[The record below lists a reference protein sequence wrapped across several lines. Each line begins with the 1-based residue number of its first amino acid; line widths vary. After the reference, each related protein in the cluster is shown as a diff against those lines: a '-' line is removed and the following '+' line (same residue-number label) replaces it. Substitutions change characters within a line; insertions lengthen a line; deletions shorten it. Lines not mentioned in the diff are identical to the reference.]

1 MRDPGFYLLQKKRV
15 ERGKNEQHFRM
26 NGRPEG
32 KLGQISK
39 STSRVI
45 EEGPGEK
52 KWDVDKLILS

>member
-1 MRDPGFYLLQKKRV
+1 MRDPGFYLLKKRRV

-26 NGRPEG
+26 NGRLEG
-32 KLGQISK
+32 KISK

-52 KWDVDKLILS
+52 KWEVDKLILS

>member
-1 MRDPGFYLLQKKRV
+1 MKKRRV

-26 NGRPEG
+26 NGRLEG
-32 KLGQISK
+32 KISK

-52 KWDVDKLILS
+52 KWEVDKLILS